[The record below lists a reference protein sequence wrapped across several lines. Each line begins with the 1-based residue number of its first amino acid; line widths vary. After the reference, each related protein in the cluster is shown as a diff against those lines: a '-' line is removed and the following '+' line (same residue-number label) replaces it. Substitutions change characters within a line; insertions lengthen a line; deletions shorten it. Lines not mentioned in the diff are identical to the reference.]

1 MAHWKEKDPSKI
13 VTGLTVVMNGLC
25 NKNPLGRPL
34 FFGGWVAFGRLLVGR
49 LVVSQFIDSN
59 AIVYIWYINF
69 V

>member
-1 MAHWKEKDPSKI
+1 MGY
-13 VTGLTVVMNGLC
+13 VTRILWEDRYSL
-25 NKNPLGRPL
+25 
-34 FFGGWVAFGRLLVGR
+34 GGWVAFGRLLVGR